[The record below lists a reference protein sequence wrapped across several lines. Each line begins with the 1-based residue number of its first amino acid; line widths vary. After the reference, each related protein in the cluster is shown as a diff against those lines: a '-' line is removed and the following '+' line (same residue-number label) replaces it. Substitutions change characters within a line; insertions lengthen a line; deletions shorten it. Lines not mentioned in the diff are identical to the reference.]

1 MNCSYIYKNNIY
13 TNLDN
18 LKLVISQEEIRDNSK
33 ETLPYFESA
42 LDLLKNN
49 GEVIPHEY
57 AHHYIAWFRNTPLVQ
72 EAIKKWGSEEALVQV
87 IGEQSAKQKGKA
99 WKWWQEFK
107 NWMIGLFSDLN
118 NKDKEELKNI
128 ITDAFLQGV
137 DLETGQVGISEQRS
151 RELAERAS
159 ELKSSKQFQ
168 KLTAEEKAKTIEQ
181 VTKEHRS
188 IAALKDLSAKLAWRI
203 GGKVTFEN
211 NPNADWK
218 GYNQGMTSVLNE
230 AYMDESTAFHE
241 IMGHP
246 IIRAL
251 KSISSQKEFV
261 TLQQM
266 IDNQEIEKRCS

>member
-1 MNCSYIYKNNIY
+1 MLKANQAIDEDGNIVPVENLGEIKVPLKGHWESIAEKMQELFPTIKLNVNSSLEGTVLGQANIKAMTVLIDAAFKNKPDLIY
-13 TNLDN
+13 
-18 LKLVISQEEIRDNSK
+18 
-33 ETLPYFESA
+33 
-42 LDLLKNN
+42 
-49 GEVIPHEY
+49 HEY

-159 ELKSSKQFQ
+159 EGVFNQETPNQIYNKLGSK
-168 KLTAEEKAKTIEQ
+168 
-181 VTKEHRS
+181 TK
-188 IAALKDLSAKLAWRI
+188 
-203 GGKVTFEN
+203 GGNSELEN
-211 NPNADWK
+211 NNT
-218 GYNQGMTSVLNE
+218 QG
-230 AYMDESTAFHE
+230 AYDFGASSNCFNRLQLCNDST
-241 IMGHP
+241 
-246 IIRAL
+246 
-251 KSISSQKEFV
+251 
-261 TLQQM
+261 
-266 IDNQEIEKRCS
+266 